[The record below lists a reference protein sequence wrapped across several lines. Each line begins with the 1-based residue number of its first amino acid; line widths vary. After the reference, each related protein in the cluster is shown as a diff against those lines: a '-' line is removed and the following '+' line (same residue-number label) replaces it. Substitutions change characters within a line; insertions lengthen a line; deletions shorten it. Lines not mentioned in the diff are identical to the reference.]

1 MVENLKGKVDKNNS
15 GDKFSKENIK
25 NFVEK
30 YKSLI
35 GLIMLCTII
44 TVVSPKFLTVSNI
57 TNVFTQV
64 SVNAIIAVGMTF
76 VILTG
81 GIDLS
86 VGSTLA
92 ISGALSASI
101 IKSTG
106 NIFLAVVAA
115 AVVGIV
121 IGLINGL
128 LISKGK
134 LQAFIATLATMTIF
148 RGLTLVFTNGTPI
161 SKLPEV
167 FTSIGNAKIGF
178 LPVPVLIT
186 IVVFGVAIYVLSQT
200 RFGRYLYALG
210 GNEESAKLSGI
221 NTDKIKTL
229 TYVISGFVAAIA
241 GVIITSRIGSA
252 SPNAGTGFELDAI
265 AAVVIGGT
273 SLAGGEGKISGTI
286 IGALIIGVLNNG
298 LNLMNVSPFYQS
310 IVKGLVILIAVLLDK
325 KSRKK
330 SK

>member
-1 MVENLKGKVDKNNS
+1 MKANVKA
-15 GDKFSKENIK
+15 NIS
-25 NFVEK
+25 K

-35 GLIMLCTII
+35 GLVLLCIVITIV
-44 TVVSPKFLTVSNI
+44 TPNFLSVSNI

-64 SVNAIIAVGMTF
+64 SVNAIIAIGMTF

-92 ISGALSASI
+92 ISGAVGASI
-101 IKSTG
+101 VKSTG
-106 NIFLAVVAA
+106 NVFLAIIVAA
-115 AVVGIV
+115 VIGIAV
-121 IGLINGL
+121 GLINGL
-128 LISKGK
+128 LVSKGK
-134 LQAFIATLATMTIF
+134 LQAFIVTLATMTIF
-148 RGLTLVFTNGTPI
+148 RGATLVFTDGTPI
-161 SKLPEV
+161 SKLPEAFV
-167 FTSIGNAKIGF
+167 KIGNGKLGF
-178 LPVPVLIT
+178 MPIPVIIT
-186 IVVFGVAIYVLSQT
+186 IIIAIIAVYALSQT

-210 GNEESAKLSGI
+210 GNEDVSRLSGI

-229 TYVISGFVAAIA
+229 VYVVSGFASAIA

-273 SLAGGEGKISGTI
+273 SLAGGEGTITGTL

-325 KSRKK
+325 KSRKN
-330 SK
+330 

>member
-1 MVENLKGKVDKNNS
+1 MKANVKADIS
-15 GDKFSKENIK
+15 
-25 NFVEK
+25 K

-35 GLIMLCTII
+35 GLVLLCIVITIV
-44 TVVSPKFLTVSNI
+44 TPNFLSVSNI

-64 SVNAIIAVGMTF
+64 SVNAIIAIGMTF

-92 ISGALSASI
+92 ISGAVGASI
-101 IKSTG
+101 VKLTG
-106 NIFLAVVAA
+106 NVFLAIIVAA
-115 AVVGIV
+115 VIGIAV
-121 IGLINGL
+121 GLINGL
-128 LISKGK
+128 LVSKGK
-134 LQAFIATLATMTIF
+134 LQAFIVTLATMTIF
-148 RGLTLVFTNGTPI
+148 RGATLVFTDGTPI
-161 SKLPEV
+161 SKLPEAFV
-167 FTSIGNAKIGF
+167 KIGNGKLGF
-178 LPVPVLIT
+178 MPIPVIIT
-186 IVVFGVAIYVLSQT
+186 IIIAIIAVYALSQT

-210 GNEESAKLSGI
+210 GNEDASRLSGI

-229 TYVISGFVAAIA
+229 VYVVSGFASAIA

-273 SLAGGEGKISGTI
+273 SLAGGEGTITGTL

-325 KSRKK
+325 KSRKN
-330 SK
+330 

>member
-1 MVENLKGKVDKNNS
+1 MNI
-15 GDKFSKENIK
+15 NIK
-25 NFVEK
+25 ETASK

-35 GLIMLCTII
+35 GLVLLCVII
-44 TVVSPKFLTVSNI
+44 TFVTPAFLTISNI

-106 NIFLAVVAA
+106 SVTLAVIVAA
-115 AVVGIV
+115 LVGIA
-121 IGLINGL
+121 IGLVNGL

-134 LQAFIATLATMTIF
+134 LQAFIATLATMTVF
-148 RGLTLVFTNGTPI
+148 RGATLVFTNGTPI
-161 SKLPEV
+161 SKLAEKFV
-167 FTSIGNAKIGF
+167 NIGNGKLGF
-178 LPVPVLIT
+178 IPIPVIIT
-186 IVVFGVAIYVLSQT
+186 VIVSIIAIYVLSQT

-210 GNEESAKLSGI
+210 GNEDSARLSGI

-229 TYVISGFVAAIA
+229 VYVVSGFASAIA

-273 SLAGGEGKISGTI
+273 SLAGGEGKITGTL

-330 SK
+330 A

>member
-1 MVENLKGKVDKNNS
+1 MKA
-15 GDKFSKENIK
+15 NIK
-25 NFVEK
+25 ANISK

-35 GLIMLCTII
+35 GLVLLCIVITIV
-44 TVVSPKFLTVSNI
+44 TPNFLSVSNI

-64 SVNAIIAVGMTF
+64 SVNAIIAIGMTF

-92 ISGALSASI
+92 ISSAVGASI
-101 IKSTG
+101 VKSTG
-106 NIFLAVVAA
+106 NVFLAIIVAA
-115 AVVGIV
+115 VIGIAV
-121 IGLINGL
+121 GLINGL
-128 LISKGK
+128 LVSKGK
-134 LQAFIATLATMTIF
+134 LQAFIVTLATMTIF
-148 RGLTLVFTNGTPI
+148 RGATLVFTDGTPI
-161 SKLPEV
+161 SKLPEAFV
-167 FTSIGNAKIGF
+167 KIGNGKLGF
-178 LPVPVLIT
+178 MPIPVIIT
-186 IVVFGVAIYVLSQT
+186 IIIAIIAVYALSQT

-210 GNEESAKLSGI
+210 GNEDASRLSGI

-229 TYVISGFVAAIA
+229 VYVVSGFASAIA

-273 SLAGGEGKISGTI
+273 SLAGGEGTITGTL

-325 KSRKK
+325 KSRKN
-330 SK
+330 

>member
-1 MVENLKGKVDKNNS
+1 MNN
-15 GDKFSKENIK
+15 NIK
-25 NFVEK
+25 ETVSK

-35 GLIMLCTII
+35 GLVLLCAII
-44 TVVSPKFLTVSNI
+44 TFVTPAFLTLSNI

-106 NIFLAVVAA
+106 SVLLAVIVAA
-115 AVVGIV
+115 LVGIG
-121 IGLINGL
+121 IGIVNGI

-148 RGLTLVFTNGTPI
+148 RGATLVFTNGTPI
-161 SKLPEV
+161 SKLPEEFV
-167 FTSIGNAKIGF
+167 NIGNGKIGF
-178 LPVPVLIT
+178 LPIPVIIT
-186 IVVFGVAIYVLSQT
+186 VIVSIIAIYVLSQT

-210 GNEESAKLSGI
+210 GNEDSARLSGI

-229 TYVISGFVAAIA
+229 VYIVSGFASAIA

-273 SLAGGEGKISGTI
+273 SLAGGEGKITGTL

-330 SK
+330 A

>member
-1 MVENLKGKVDKNNS
+1 MKANVKA
-15 GDKFSKENIK
+15 NIS
-25 NFVEK
+25 K

-35 GLIMLCTII
+35 GLVLLCIVITIV
-44 TVVSPKFLTVSNI
+44 TPNFLSVSNI

-64 SVNAIIAVGMTF
+64 SVNAIIAIGMTF

-92 ISGALSASI
+92 ISGAVGASI
-101 IKSTG
+101 VKSTG
-106 NIFLAVVAA
+106 NVFLAIIVAA
-115 AVVGIV
+115 VIGIAV
-121 IGLINGL
+121 GLINGL
-128 LISKGK
+128 LVSKGK
-134 LQAFIATLATMTIF
+134 LQAFIVTLATMTIF
-148 RGLTLVFTNGTPI
+148 RGATLVFTDGTPI
-161 SKLPEV
+161 SKLHEAFV
-167 FTSIGNAKIGF
+167 KIGNGKLGF
-178 LPVPVLIT
+178 MPIPVIIT
-186 IVVFGVAIYVLSQT
+186 IIIAIIAVYALSQT

-210 GNEESAKLSGI
+210 GNEDASRLSGI

-229 TYVISGFVAAIA
+229 VYVVSGFASAIA

-273 SLAGGEGKISGTI
+273 SLAGGEGTITGTL

-325 KSRKK
+325 KSRKN
-330 SK
+330 

>member
-1 MVENLKGKVDKNNS
+1 MNNKFKENLD
-15 GDKFSKENIK
+15 
-25 NFVEK
+25 K

-35 GLIMLCTII
+35 GLVLLCVVI
-44 TVVSPKFLTVSNI
+44 TFVSPAFMTLSNI

-64 SVNAIIAVGMTF
+64 STNAIIAVGMTF

-86 VGSTLA
+86 VGSTVA
-92 ISGALSASI
+92 ISGAFAASI
-101 IKSTG
+101 IKST
-106 NIFLAVVAA
+106 NNVFLAVLAA
-115 AVVGIV
+115 GIVGIV

-148 RGLTLVFTNGTPI
+148 RGATLVFTNGTPI
-161 SKLPEV
+161 SKLPENFV
-167 FTSIGNAKIGF
+167 NIGNGKLGF
-178 LPVPVLIT
+178 IPIPVIITVIVLVI
-186 IVVFGVAIYVLSQT
+186 AIYVLTQT

-210 GNEESAKLSGI
+210 GNEDSARLSGI
-221 NTDKIKTL
+221 NTTKIKTL
-229 TYVISGFVAAIA
+229 VYVISGFASSIA
-241 GVIITSRIGSA
+241 GVIIASRIGSA

-265 AAVVIGGT
+265 AAVVIEGT
-273 SLAGGEGKISGTI
+273 SLAGGEGRITGTL

-330 SK
+330 A

>member
-1 MVENLKGKVDKNNS
+1 MKANVKA
-15 GDKFSKENIK
+15 NIS
-25 NFVEK
+25 K

-35 GLIMLCTII
+35 GLVLLCIVITIV
-44 TVVSPKFLTVSNI
+44 TPNFLSVSNI

-64 SVNAIIAVGMTF
+64 SVNAIIAIGMTF

-92 ISGALSASI
+92 ISGAVGASI
-101 IKSTG
+101 VKSTG
-106 NIFLAVVAA
+106 NVFLAIIVAA
-115 AVVGIV
+115 VIGIAV
-121 IGLINGL
+121 GLINGL
-128 LISKGK
+128 LVSKGK
-134 LQAFIATLATMTIF
+134 LQAFIVTLATMTIF
-148 RGLTLVFTNGTPI
+148 RGAPI
-161 SKLPEV
+161 SKLPEAFV
-167 FTSIGNAKIGF
+167 KIGNGKLGF
-178 LPVPVLIT
+178 MPIPVIIT
-186 IVVFGVAIYVLSQT
+186 IIIAIIAVYALSQT

-210 GNEESAKLSGI
+210 GNEDASRLSGI

-229 TYVISGFVAAIA
+229 VYVVSGFASAIA

-273 SLAGGEGKISGTI
+273 SLAGGEGTITGTL

-325 KSRKK
+325 KSRKN
-330 SK
+330 

>member
-1 MVENLKGKVDKNNS
+1 MKANVKA
-15 GDKFSKENIK
+15 NIS
-25 NFVEK
+25 K

-35 GLIMLCTII
+35 GLVLLCIVITIV
-44 TVVSPKFLTVSNI
+44 TPNFLSVSNI

-64 SVNAIIAVGMTF
+64 SVNAIIAIVMTF

-92 ISGALSASI
+92 ISGAVGASI
-101 IKSTG
+101 VKSTG
-106 NIFLAVVAA
+106 NVFLAIIVAA
-115 AVVGIV
+115 VIGIAV
-121 IGLINGL
+121 GLINGL
-128 LISKGK
+128 LVSKGK
-134 LQAFIATLATMTIF
+134 LQAFIVTLATMTIF
-148 RGLTLVFTNGTPI
+148 RGATLVFTDGTPI
-161 SKLPEV
+161 SKLPEAFV
-167 FTSIGNAKIGF
+167 KIGNGKLGF
-178 LPVPVLIT
+178 MPIPVIIT
-186 IVVFGVAIYVLSQT
+186 IIIAIIAVYALSQT

-210 GNEESAKLSGI
+210 GNEDASRLSGI

-229 TYVISGFVAAIA
+229 VYVVSGFASAIA

-273 SLAGGEGKISGTI
+273 SLAGGEGTITGTL

-325 KSRKK
+325 KSRKN
-330 SK
+330 

>member
-1 MVENLKGKVDKNNS
+1 MKANVKA
-15 GDKFSKENIK
+15 NIS
-25 NFVEK
+25 K

-35 GLIMLCTII
+35 GLVLLCIVITIV
-44 TVVSPKFLTVSNI
+44 TPNFLSVSNI

-64 SVNAIIAVGMTF
+64 SVNAIIAIGMTF

-92 ISGALSASI
+92 ISSAVGASI
-101 IKSTG
+101 VKSTG
-106 NIFLAVVAA
+106 NVFLAIIVAA
-115 AVVGIV
+115 VIGIAV
-121 IGLINGL
+121 GLINGL
-128 LISKGK
+128 LVSKGK
-134 LQAFIATLATMTIF
+134 LQAFIVTLATMTIF
-148 RGLTLVFTNGTPI
+148 RGATLVFTDGTPI
-161 SKLPEV
+161 SKLPEAFV
-167 FTSIGNAKIGF
+167 KIGNGKLGF
-178 LPVPVLIT
+178 MPIPVIIT
-186 IVVFGVAIYVLSQT
+186 IIIAIIAVYALSQT

-210 GNEESAKLSGI
+210 GNEDASRLSGI

-229 TYVISGFVAAIA
+229 VYVVSGFASAIA

-273 SLAGGEGKISGTI
+273 SLAGGEGTITGTL

-298 LNLMNVSPFYQS
+298 LKLMNVSPFYQS

-325 KSRKK
+325 KSRKN
-330 SK
+330 

>member
-1 MVENLKGKVDKNNS
+1 MKANVKA
-15 GDKFSKENIK
+15 NIS
-25 NFVEK
+25 K

-35 GLIMLCTII
+35 GLVLLCIVITIV
-44 TVVSPKFLTVSNI
+44 TPNFLSVSNI

-64 SVNAIIAVGMTF
+64 SVNAIIAIGMTF

-92 ISGALSASI
+92 ISSAVGASI
-101 IKSTG
+101 VKSTG
-106 NIFLAVVAA
+106 NVFLAIIVAA
-115 AVVGIV
+115 VIGIAV
-121 IGLINGL
+121 GLINGL
-128 LISKGK
+128 LVSKGK
-134 LQAFIATLATMTIF
+134 LQAFIVTLATMTIF
-148 RGLTLVFTNGTPI
+148 RGATLVFTDGTPI
-161 SKLPEV
+161 SKLPEAFV
-167 FTSIGNAKIGF
+167 KIGNGKLGF
-178 LPVPVLIT
+178 MPIPVIIT
-186 IVVFGVAIYVLSQT
+186 IIIAIIAVYALSQT

-210 GNEESAKLSGI
+210 GNEDASRLSGI

-229 TYVISGFVAAIA
+229 VYVVSGFASAIA

-273 SLAGGEGKISGTI
+273 SLVGGEGTITGTL

-325 KSRKK
+325 KSRKN
-330 SK
+330 

>member
-1 MVENLKGKVDKNNS
+1 MKANVKA
-15 GDKFSKENIK
+15 NIS
-25 NFVEK
+25 K

-35 GLIMLCTII
+35 GLVLLCIVITIV
-44 TVVSPKFLTVSNI
+44 TPNFLSVSNI

-64 SVNAIIAVGMTF
+64 SVNAIIAIGMTF

-92 ISGALSASI
+92 ISGAVGASI
-101 IKSTG
+101 VKSTG
-106 NIFLAVVAA
+106 NVFLAIIVAA
-115 AVVGIV
+115 VIGIAV
-121 IGLINGL
+121 GLINGL
-128 LISKGK
+128 LVSKGK
-134 LQAFIATLATMTIF
+134 LQAFIVTLATMTIF
-148 RGLTLVFTNGTPI
+148 RGATLVFTDGTPI
-161 SKLPEV
+161 SKLPEAFV
-167 FTSIGNAKIGF
+167 KIGNGKLGF
-178 LPVPVLIT
+178 MPIPVIIT
-186 IVVFGVAIYVLSQT
+186 IIIIIAIIAVYALSQT

-210 GNEESAKLSGI
+210 GNEDASRLSGI

-229 TYVISGFVAAIA
+229 VYVVSGFASAIA

-273 SLAGGEGKISGTI
+273 SLAGGEGTITGTL

-325 KSRKK
+325 KSRKN
-330 SK
+330 

>member
-1 MVENLKGKVDKNNS
+1 MKANVKA
-15 GDKFSKENIK
+15 NIS
-25 NFVEK
+25 K

-35 GLIMLCTII
+35 GLVLLCIVITIV
-44 TVVSPKFLTVSNI
+44 TPNFLSVSNI

-64 SVNAIIAVGMTF
+64 SVNAIIAIGMTF

-92 ISGALSASI
+92 ISSAVGASI
-101 IKSTG
+101 VKSTG
-106 NIFLAVVAA
+106 NVFLAIIVAA
-115 AVVGIV
+115 VIGIAV
-121 IGLINGL
+121 GLINGL
-128 LISKGK
+128 LVSKGK
-134 LQAFIATLATMTIF
+134 LQAFIVTLATMTIF
-148 RGLTLVFTNGTPI
+148 RGATLVFTDGTPI
-161 SKLPEV
+161 SKLPEAFV
-167 FTSIGNAKIGF
+167 KIGNGKLGF
-178 LPVPVLIT
+178 MPIPVIIT
-186 IVVFGVAIYVLSQT
+186 IIIAIIAVYALSQT

-210 GNEESAKLSGI
+210 GNEDASRLSGI

-229 TYVISGFVAAIA
+229 VYVVSGFASAIT

-273 SLAGGEGKISGTI
+273 SLAGGEGTITGTL

-325 KSRKK
+325 KSRKN
-330 SK
+330 

>member
-1 MVENLKGKVDKNNS
+1 MSENFKQNLV
-15 GDKFSKENIK
+15 
-25 NFVEK
+25 K
-30 YKSLI
+30 YKSII
-35 GLIMLCTII
+35 GLVLLCMII
-44 TVVSPKFLTVSNI
+44 TFVTPSFLTISNI

-64 SVNAIIAVGMTF
+64 STNAIIAVGMTF

-92 ISGALSASI
+92 ISGALAASI

-106 NIFLAVVAA
+106 NVFLAVIVAA
-115 AVVGIV
+115 LVGIAV
-121 IGLINGL
+121 GFVNGM

-134 LQAFIATLATMTIF
+134 LQAFIVTLATMTIF

-161 SKLPEV
+161 SKLPETFV
-167 FTSIGNAKIGF
+167 KIGNGKIGF
-178 LPVPVLIT
+178 MPIPVIIT
-186 IVVFGVAIYVLSQT
+186 IVIAIVAIYLLNKT

-210 GNEESAKLSGI
+210 GNEDSARLSGI

-229 TYVISGFVAAIA
+229 AYVISGFASAIA
-241 GVIITSRIGSA
+241 GVIITSRIASA

-286 IGALIIGVLNNG
+286 IGALIIGILNNG

-310 IVKGLVILIAVLLDK
+310 IVKGLVILMAVLLDK

-330 SK
+330 

>member
-1 MVENLKGKVDKNNS
+1 MKANVKA
-15 GDKFSKENIK
+15 NIS
-25 NFVEK
+25 K

-35 GLIMLCTII
+35 GLVLLCIVITIV
-44 TVVSPKFLTVSNI
+44 TPNFLSVSNI

-64 SVNAIIAVGMTF
+64 SVNAIIAIGMTF

-92 ISGALSASI
+92 ISGAVGASI
-101 IKSTG
+101 VKSTG
-106 NIFLAVVAA
+106 NVFLAIIVAA
-115 AVVGIV
+115 VIGIAV
-121 IGLINGL
+121 GLINGL
-128 LISKGK
+128 LVSKGK
-134 LQAFIATLATMTIF
+134 LQAFIVTLATMTIF
-148 RGLTLVFTNGTPI
+148 RGATLVFTDGTPI
-161 SKLPEV
+161 SKLPKAFV
-167 FTSIGNAKIGF
+167 KIGNGKLGF
-178 LPVPVLIT
+178 MPIPVIIT
-186 IVVFGVAIYVLSQT
+186 IIIAIIAVYALSQT

-210 GNEESAKLSGI
+210 GNEDASRLSGI

-229 TYVISGFVAAIA
+229 VYVVSGFASAIA

-273 SLAGGEGKISGTI
+273 SLAGGEGTITGTL

-325 KSRKK
+325 KSRKN
-330 SK
+330 

>member
-1 MVENLKGKVDKNNS
+1 MNNKFKENLD
-15 GDKFSKENIK
+15 
-25 NFVEK
+25 K

-35 GLIMLCTII
+35 GLVLLCVVI
-44 TVVSPKFLTVSNI
+44 TFVSPAFMTLSNI

-64 SVNAIIAVGMTF
+64 STNAIIAVGMTF

-86 VGSTLA
+86 VGSTVA
-92 ISGALSASI
+92 ISGAFAASI
-101 IKSTG
+101 IKST
-106 NIFLAVVAA
+106 NNVFLAVLAA
-115 AVVGIV
+115 GIVGIV

-148 RGLTLVFTNGTPI
+148 RGATLVFTNGTPI
-161 SKLPEV
+161 SKLPEKFV
-167 FTSIGNAKIGF
+167 NIGNGKIGF
-178 LPVPVLIT
+178 MPIPVIITVIVLVI
-186 IVVFGVAIYVLSQT
+186 AIYVLTQT

-210 GNEESAKLSGI
+210 GNEDSARLSGI
-221 NTDKIKTL
+221 NTTKIKTL
-229 TYVISGFVAAIA
+229 VYVISGFASSIA
-241 GVIITSRIGSA
+241 GVIIASRIGSA

-265 AAVVIGGT
+265 AAVVIEGT
-273 SLAGGEGKISGTI
+273 SLAGGEGRITGTL

-330 SK
+330 A

>member
-1 MVENLKGKVDKNNS
+1 MKANVKA
-15 GDKFSKENIK
+15 NIS
-25 NFVEK
+25 K

-35 GLIMLCTII
+35 GLVLLCIVITIV
-44 TVVSPKFLTVSNI
+44 TPNFLSVSNI

-64 SVNAIIAVGMTF
+64 SVNAIIAIGMTF

-92 ISGALSASI
+92 ISGAVGASI
-101 IKSTG
+101 VKLTG
-106 NIFLAVVAA
+106 NVFLAIIVAA
-115 AVVGIV
+115 VIGIAV
-121 IGLINGL
+121 GLINGL
-128 LISKGK
+128 LVSKGK
-134 LQAFIATLATMTIF
+134 LQAFIVTLATMTIF
-148 RGLTLVFTNGTPI
+148 RGATLVFTDGTPI
-161 SKLPEV
+161 SKLPEAFV
-167 FTSIGNAKIGF
+167 KIGNGKLGF
-178 LPVPVLIT
+178 MPIPVIIT
-186 IVVFGVAIYVLSQT
+186 IIIAIIAVYALSQT

-210 GNEESAKLSGI
+210 GNEDASRLSGI

-229 TYVISGFVAAIA
+229 VYVVSGFASAIA

-273 SLAGGEGKISGTI
+273 SLAGGEGTITGTL

-298 LNLMNVSPFYQS
+298 LNLMNVSPFYH
-310 IVKGLVILIAVLLDK
+310 
-325 KSRKK
+325 
-330 SK
+330 SKRFSYINSSTFR